1 MIEHA
6 ILADLDSLEDI
17 ENQVFEADRLTRR
30 SLKYLLTKGNAT
42 TLVDRHDKTIRGYAI
57 VLYNAGTSLARLYSL
72 GIRSQYRGLGL
83 GQALLQAA
91 EQDALENECV
101 SLRLEVRRDNEAAIQ
116 LYKKNGY
123 KQFDVVPDYYK
134 DHTEALRFE
143 KKLVTH
149 PNLEMVR
156 VPYYQQTCD
165 FTCGPAALMMAMK
178 SLDPHLPIDRKL
190 ELQIWRESTT
200 IFMTSGHG
208 GCSPFGL
215 ALAAYDR
222 GYNVRVFVK
231 NDDIMFLDSVRDA
244 EKKKVIRLVQED
256 QLAEIKKRAIRLEYG
271 VLSVQHIQT
280 YFQKGYIPI
289 VLISSYRIYRE
300 KFPHWVVIT
309 GFDDRFIYVHDSLVD
324 ANADKTEM
332 DSINMPILKK
342 DFERMSQYG
351 KSGQKAVLILNKRN
365 NASGEQNSPVLTEN

>member
-6 ILADLDSLEDI
+6 SPADLDRIEHI
-17 ENQVFEADRLTRR
+17 ENEIFSADRLSRR

-42 TLVDRHDKTIRGYAI
+42 TLVDRLVDAVRGYAI
-57 VLYNAGTSLARLYSL
+57 ILYNVGTSLARLYSL
-72 GIRSQYRGLGL
+72 GVGLDFRGLGV
-83 GQALLQAA
+83 GVALLRAA
-91 EQDALENECV
+91 EQDALDNDCV
-101 SLRLEVRRDNEAAIQ
+101 AMRLEVRRDNTAAIQ
-116 LYKKNGY
+116 LYQKNGY
-123 KQFDVVPDYYK
+123 KQFDVVPDYYE

-143 KKLVTH
+143 KKLVSH

-178 SLDPHLPIDRKL
+178 SLEPNLAIDRKL
-190 ELQIWRESTT
+190 ELRIWRESTT

-222 GYNVRVFVK
+222 GYDVRIFVK
-231 NDDIMFLDSVRDA
+231 NNDILFLDSVRHPG
-244 EKKKVIRLVQED
+244 KKEVIQLVQED
-256 QLAEIKKRAIRLEYG
+256 QLAEIKKRPIRLEYG
-271 VLSVQHIQT
+271 VLSVGQIQT
-280 YFQKGYIPI
+280 FFQKGNIPI

-300 KFPHWVVIT
+300 KFPHWVVVT
-309 GFDDRFIYVHDSLVD
+309 GFDDRFIYVHDSYVD
-324 ANADKTEM
+324 ADDEKTET
-332 DSINMPILKK
+332 DCINMPILKK

-351 KSGQKAVLILNKRN
+351 KSGQKAVLILNKRKI
-365 NASGEQNSPVLTEN
+365 